1 MFKSR
6 FLVIGVILGM
16 LLSACAGTVT
26 SYTPAPVVTSTQS
39 ATTAPTEA
47 PTPSSKESPTSSAEV
62 TPLVPSTGVIDW
74 MGHGFSTVLSTQI
87 ITATAPITITS
98 NSYSIQVPA
107 NVFSENV
114 TFRLLQGDPANYQSK
129 VPSGEK
135 PILAFAFGVKNAQG
149 QLIGKFDNPVV
160 LTIHD
165 ARITPGSKYYNVAPD
180 GSLTPNPTGMQ
191 VKAGKLSHP
200 IAGTGVAWVVTSPS
214 SANAVQGIT
223 LQVATNP
230 TLGKILV
237 NNTGRTLYAFKNDS
251 PGQSNCTGVCATIWP
266 PLAIPKNAKPTAGT
280 GVGGLLGVLQRTD
293 GSYQVTYNGAPL
305 YLYSGDTKPGQA
317 NGQGFNNLWYV
328 VPAG

>member
-6 FLVIGVILGM
+6 FLVISVILGM

-26 SYTPAPVVTSTQS
+26 SYTPSPVVASIQS

-47 PTPSSKESPTSSAEV
+47 LTLSSNKSLTSSAAV

-74 MGHGFSTVLSTQI
+74 MGHEFETVLVTQT
-87 ITATAPITITS
+87 ITATTPITITS

-107 NVFSENV
+107 KAFSENV
-114 TFRLLQGDPANYQSK
+114 TFRLLRGDPANFQSK
-129 VPSGEK
+129 VPSGQT
-135 PILAFAFGVKNAQG
+135 PILAFAFGVKNARG
-149 QLIGKFDNPVV
+149 QLIGKFNNPVV

-191 VKAGKLSHP
+191 VKAGELSHP

-214 SANAVQGIT
+214 SANAAQGLT

-251 PGQSNCTGVCATIWP
+251 PGQSNCMGVCATIWP
-266 PLAIPKNAKPTAGT
+266 PLTIPRNAKPTVGT
-280 GVGGLLGVLQRTD
+280 GGGGLLGVLQRAD

-305 YLYSGDTKPGQA
+305 YLYSGDPKAGQA
-317 NGQGFNNLWYV
+317 NGQGFNNLWFV